1 MNERLYSS
9 AERELVYR
17 WGEKWFELL
26 FLINGVISTAEPPQ
40 AIHELKYQDLRSWLM
55 DHRGLF
61 MPLWEDF
68 YKFWKSRQGLTNE
81 VTGNISKSPL
91 ELPEL
96 PYQNRH
102 SSYLDRHEQYGDLWR
117 DTFAYWDAT
126 PDHSAHDALSLD
138 SRYDEDPLLFFYE
151 PENLYRLAYQLAL
164 QGQTDVWQPSEARA
178 RDVRPLLVRTG
189 QIMVQFED
197 WIDD

>member
-1 MNERLYSS
+1 MNKRWYSS
-9 AERELVYR
+9 AERELVCR
-17 WGEKWFELL
+17 WGDSWFELL
-26 FLINGVISTAEPPQ
+26 LLINGVISTAEPPQ

-55 DHRGLF
+55 DHRALF

-68 YKFWKSRQGLTNE
+68 YKLWKSREGLINE

-96 PYQNRH
+96 QYQNRH

-138 SRYDEDPLLFFYE
+138 NRYDEDPLLFFYE

-189 QIMVQFED
+189 QIMVQFVN